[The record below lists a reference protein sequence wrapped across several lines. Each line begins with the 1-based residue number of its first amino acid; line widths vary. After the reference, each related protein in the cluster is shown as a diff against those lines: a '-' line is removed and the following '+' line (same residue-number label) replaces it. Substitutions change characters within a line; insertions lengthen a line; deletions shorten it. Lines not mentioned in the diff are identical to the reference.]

1 LDVTVLLTLTNVG
14 DQASAITLTVTTL
27 DRLHDLTQVFSQT
40 HDISVDAGSSATLNA
55 TVLPGAQPGLYT
67 TRLALGGEMYNSFDF
82 AVAAQD
88 TLFADIYPDQV
99 IHQVSDTVQLNVQV
113 MNSVYTYTAA
123 TTDVTLTEPTGVTH
137 TIAMSGADGQYQGSY
152 IANITGTYPIQVS
165 VSKSDYRTVSN
176 TSFFIAGGRSVLLPT
191 VTGQPAVGQTAP
203 LTVTVETELG
213 TTIPEATVQLTRTN
227 ESYWLSTDDSSQAVF
242 LLTPDSD
249 ESYYLT
255 VSKMG
260 FMGTAMEVP
269 VAVISDTVPPFIIF
283 DVLAEGQFVNTTPLT
298 ITGMTEVSS
307 TLILN
312 AQPVAVDAQGLFTIT
327 VDFSE
332 GDNLLTAIATDPA
345 DNSTTVT
352 RTVKLDTVPPALT
365 VTAPRDGLF
374 TNSDVVTV
382 TGSTE
387 VTASLTVSGT
397 LSTVQPDGSFTA
409 WTLLERGESII
420 PVVSTDAA
428 SNSTTISRT
437 VGYSPLFADFDYN
450 CVINVSDIMKVAANW
465 RCRSGDECYNE
476 NYDLDKDDDI
486 DIVDIML
493 VVKHWGET
501 C

>member
-1 LDVTVLLTLTNVG
+1 
-14 DQASAITLTVTTL
+14 
-27 DRLHDLTQVFSQT
+27 
-40 HDISVDAGSSATLNA
+40 
-55 TVLPGAQPGLYT
+55 
-67 TRLALGGEMYNSFDF
+67 MYSSFDF

-88 TLFADIYPDQV
+88 TLFADIYPDAV
-99 IHQVSDTVQLNVQV
+99 IHQVGDIVQLNVQV

-123 TTDVTLTEPTGVTH
+123 TTDVVLTEPTGVTQ

-152 IANITGTYPIQVS
+152 TANITGTYPIQVS
-165 VSKSDYRTVSN
+165 VSKPDYRAVAN
-176 TSFFIAGGRSVLLPT
+176 ASFFIAGERSVLLPT

-203 LTVTVETELG
+203 LTVTVENELG
-213 TTIPEATVQLTRTN
+213 TTIPEATVELTRTN
-227 ESYWLSTDDSSQAVF
+227 ESYSLSTDESGQAVL

-249 ESYYLT
+249 ESYHLT

-260 FMGTAMEVP
+260 FMETAMEVL

-283 DVLAEGQFVNTTPLT
+283 DALAEGQFVNTTPLT

-307 TLILN
+307 TLSLN
-312 AQPVAVDAQGLFTIT
+312 AQPVAVDVQGLFTVT
-327 VDFSE
+327 VALNE
-332 GDNLLTAIATDPA
+332 GDNLLTAVATDSA

-352 RTVKLDTVPPALT
+352 RTVNLDTVPPALT
-365 VTAPRDGLF
+365 VTTPRDGLF

-409 WTLLERGESII
+409 WTLLERGESVI
-420 PVVSTDAA
+420 PVVSTDVA
-428 SNSTTISRT
+428 SNSTTITRT

-450 CVINVSDIMKVAANW
+450 CMINVSDIMKVAANW
-465 RCRSGDECYNE
+465 RCRLGDGCYNE
-476 NYDLDKDDDI
+476 NYDLDKDGDI

-493 VVKHWGET
+493 VAIHWGET
-501 C
+501 CE